1 MTAAVSGSQ
10 STPLT
15 RPSVAAEAACQP
27 SSTGADDDFTLIR
40 LVATRDRQ
48 AFELLYHRYARRLY
62 RYLAKFLRQPESV
75 EEVLDDVM
83 FVVWQNAERFD
94 YTSRLSTWIF
104 GIAYHKALKALARA
118 PEESHGTLPD
128 VPGDSNR
135 DDPAEVMTRRELGH
149 TIARALRAL
158 SPQQRAVVELTF
170 YQEYSYGEIA
180 AITKCPVNTVKT
192 RMFHAR
198 RRLAPL
204 LAKMGLCCTAAGQA
218 SAGRVPHLR
227 GGRPSSSSP
236 DRDSHRAACPVTP
249 WPLHRS

>member
-10 STPLT
+10 SVCLT
-15 RPSVAAEAACQP
+15 RAPVDADAARPA
-27 SSTGADDDFTLIR
+27 SSTDADDDFTLIR
-40 LVATRDRQ
+40 RVATRDRQ
-48 AFELLYHRYARRLY
+48 AFEALYHRYARRLHS
-62 RYLAKFLRQPESV
+62 YLSKFLRQPESV

-118 PEESHGTLPD
+118 PKEPSGTPPDTPLCSHQ
-128 VPGDSNR
+128 
-135 DDPAEVMTRRELGH
+135 DDPEEVMTRREIGH

-170 YQEYSYGEIA
+170 YDECSYGEIA

-204 LAKMGLCCTAAGQA
+204 LAELGLCCTTEAHA
-218 SAGRVPHLR
+218 SPGRLPQL
-227 GGRPSSSSP
+227 
-236 DRDSHRAACPVTP
+236 DRDAGPYPHHCTETVIR
-249 WPLHRS
+249 LHVQ